1 MKSIFDM
8 VRRKIIYFFVLAAW
22 SWLVM
27 LYTFQEIRF
36 LLLILLCIPL
46 LVFVPLVFQRHKT
59 EVKIS
64 EIPDYVTREENIR
77 LRVTVTNKSLL
88 PLAGLKVRGTWQV
101 HGAKRLS
108 VESRIRGLSGRTE
121 REIEFKLPA
130 GHCGQAEFTVARIR
144 IYDCLSLFSIPVSGR
159 LSRKIWITPRFLPVL
174 EGEAA
179 MIFRLARA
187 ASASD
192 EGESFVREY
201 RPGDSL
207 RSIHW
212 KLTVKTDEL
221 HVRDFEPE
229 GQVSLFL
236 NMTDGLLER
245 PEQKDL
251 FLDKACSLM
260 VFLAETCGDRA
271 VVCWMQD
278 GVLMR
283 SRIREAEDIYPCIRE
298 VISTKKTGVRDPG
311 EKTVRCMLAGC
322 HLEEDGKLYLGE
334 QCADEE

>member
-1 MKSIFDM
+1 MA
-8 VRRKIIYFFVLAAW
+8 RRKIIYILILAAW

-46 LVFVPLVFQRHKT
+46 LLFVPLIFQRGKT

-64 EIPDYVTREENIR
+64 EIPDYVTREEIIR
-77 LRVTVTNKSLL
+77 LRVAVTYKGLL
-88 PLAGLKVRGTWQV
+88 PLAGLKVRGSWQV

-108 VESRIRGLSGRTE
+108 VESRIRGLGGRTE
-121 REIEFKLPA
+121 REIEFELPA
-130 GHCGQAEFTVARIR
+130 GHCGQAIFTVARVR
-144 IYDCLSLFSIPVSGR
+144 IYDWLSLFSLPVSGS
-159 LSRKIWITPRFLPVL
+159 LSRKIWITPRFLPVS
-174 EGEAA
+174 EGETA
-179 MIFRLARA
+179 MILSLVRA

-192 EGESFVREY
+192 EGEAFVREY

-212 KLTVKTDEL
+212 KLSVKEDEL
-221 HVRDFEPE
+221 QVRDFEPE

-236 NMTDGLLER
+236 NMTDGLLEN
-245 PEQKDL
+245 PEQKDR

-260 VFLAETCGDRA
+260 VFLAETCGDRT

-311 EKTVRCMLAGC
+311 EKTVRSMLAGC
-322 HLEEDGKLYLGE
+322 HLEEDGRLYLGE